1 MTMNARD
8 TKALIASADKAM
20 LISFVTDC
28 TAYQTN
34 SARLDKLKDEQAEL
48 ISKNGELRKS
58 IVPVF
63 KALGAHKWNAIKT
76 DIKTAIEEAKISDV
90 DGLLGVLKTAFEYK
104 ILPTQANADR
114 LRKAKTWVNWAG
126 IVVPNT
132 YKKVH
137 AEKAPEPAPTSEP
150 TAQVPTV
157 PAEPQTTQSAPTPLV
172 QPKPA
177 VKGSPESISVN
188 VSAPDMDPADLW
200 VQACTQ
206 FMNFKLTAIAFEEIE
221 KRHKLEAGT
230 LLKELVEARRVV
242 TESTKKNGA
251 KHG

>member
-1 MTMNARD
+1 MTTNAND
-8 TKALIASADKAM
+8 KAL
-20 LISFVTDC
+20 LVSFVTDC

-63 KALGAHKWNAIKT
+63 KSLSAHKWSAIKA
-76 DIKTAIEEAKISDV
+76 DIKTAIEEAKISDI

-114 LRKAKTWVNWAG
+114 LRKAKTWVNWSG
-126 IVVPNT
+126 IVIPNT

-137 AEKAPEPAPTSEP
+137 AEKAPEPAPATEP
-150 TAQVPTV
+150 TAQANVT
-157 PAEPQTTQSAPTPLV
+157 APTAQTIPASATPAV
-172 QPKPA
+172 QPKPSVSGA
-177 VKGSPESISVN
+177 PATVSVN
-188 VSAPDMDPADLW
+188 VSAPDMSPNDLW

-206 FMNFKLTAIAFEEIE
+206 FMNFKLTAIAFESIE
-221 KRHKLEAGT
+221 KKHGLEAGT
-230 LLKELVEARRVV
+230 ILKELVETRRVV
-242 TESTKKNGA
+242 TEQSNSKVKA
-251 KHG
+251 